1 MTSSPG
7 IPKNP
12 DRNILVVD
20 DDPTVRRLLEKLL
33 SELYTVHV
41 AHSPEAAETIL
52 KEHPVDVILCDHF
65 MQEELGL
72 DFIIRI
78 SPDYPQTVKVM
89 LTGCFEVETVMDAI
103 NAGHVFRYLSKP
115 FTRKTILRTLEDAL
129 EECDSRRSL
138 EQITEQHR
146 EMSEQLYTWDHR
158 FERFKTNSTR
168 FVRQAFKFLALTLG
182 IIAGFFLIVTVIG
195 VAALLFLY
203 AVKSFLGFDTFEYF
217 HLDNILEKF
226 LQK

>member
-1 MTSSPG
+1 MTSRSG

-12 DRNILVVD
+12 DRHILVVD

-33 SELYTVHV
+33 SELYTTYV
-41 AHSPEAAETIL
+41 AHSPEAAEAIL
-52 KEHPVDVILCDHF
+52 MEKRVDVILCDHF

-78 SPDYPQTVKVM
+78 SPQYPDIVKIM

-115 FTRKTILRTLEDAL
+115 FTRKTITKTLEDAL
-129 EECDSRRSL
+129 EEFDRRKNI
-138 EQITEQHR
+138 EQIAEQHR
-146 EMSEQLYTWDHR
+146 EMSEQLSSWENR
-158 FERFKTNSTR
+158 FERFKTNGTQFIS
-168 FVRQAFKFLALTLG
+168 QAFKFLALALG

-195 VAALLFLY
+195 VAAFLFLY

-217 HLDNILEKF
+217 HLDNIIEKF
-226 LQK
+226 LEK